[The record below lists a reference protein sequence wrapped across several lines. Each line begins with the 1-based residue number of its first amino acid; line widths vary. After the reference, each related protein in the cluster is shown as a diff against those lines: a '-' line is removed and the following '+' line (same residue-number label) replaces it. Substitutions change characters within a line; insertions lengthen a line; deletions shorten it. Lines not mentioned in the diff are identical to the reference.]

1 MQKNESVRVS
11 KPASGHDSPQPT
23 ITPCESVELG
33 DLEATGSKA
42 NQLALDDAQ
51 PTCNESWL
59 IRITYFVLGWCSLF
73 AWNNILY
80 MLPYIT
86 DQFLDGWDAGNSLLG
101 VYQVGNLSV
110 QLFLLAFGSTYERW
124 FYISLVTGS
133 VLSAALAVV
142 VTYGSVR
149 LRIALLHVLCLFFG
163 GCGGLLNGSGF
174 SFAALMPDNQVG
186 VLSTAQGFGSLF
198 SVVLIGILSFTVF
211 DLEVRKDVANLMYI
225 LCALTIALQLI
236 SMLLIAVTM
245 RLRVVKA
252 AMAQARAVLAS
263 DDASETSSGSPAG
276 VNVPTKNTAPTK
288 TGLAAVYEAWKQ
300 GAAPIVSIFFIFF
313 ITCNL
318 FPRVGPLQWDT
329 ANPPKNHLVWLLG
342 VFPVGDTLGR
352 CFCIFADKMMGL
364 KRIIFFP
371 PKLLPFI
378 CVLRFL
384 LYVPFFLS
392 KHLVG
397 NVVFSAFWFQ
407 MLEMVVLSVTNGWL
421 VTVSFIYSFD
431 AVEDVRY
438 KRHVGP
444 LDTLS
449 IIIGI
454 LSGLY
459 IALLYR

>member
-1 MQKNESVRVS
+1 MQKDECVRVS

-33 DLEATGSKA
+33 DLEIAGSKA
-42 NQLALDDAQ
+42 NQLEVDDAF
-51 PTCNESWL
+51 PTCSESCL
-59 IRITYFVLGWCSLF
+59 IRSTFFLLGWCSLF

-86 DQFLDGWDAGNSLLG
+86 AQFLDGWDAGNSLLG
-101 VYQVGNLSV
+101 VFQVGNLSI
-110 QLFLLAFGSTYERW
+110 QLFLLAFGSVYERW
-124 FYISLVTGS
+124 FYISLLLGS

-163 GCGGLLNGSGF
+163 GCSGLLNGSGF
-174 SFAALMPDNQVG
+174 SFAALMPDNEVG
-186 VLSTAQGFGSLF
+186 VLSTAQGFGSVF

-211 DLEVRKDVANLMYI
+211 DLEVRKDVATLLYI
-225 LCALTIALQLI
+225 LCAFTIVLQLF
-236 SMLLIAVTM
+236 SMLLIGVTM
-245 RLRVVKA
+245 RRRVVKA
-252 AMAQARAVLAS
+252 AMAQARAVLS
-263 DDASETSSGSPAG
+263 TDDASDTSSGSPG
-276 VNVPTKNTAPTK
+276 VTVTTKTATTK

-300 GAAPIVSIFFIFF
+300 GAAPIASIFFIFF
-313 ITCNL
+313 VTCNL

-342 VFPVGDTLGR
+342 VFPIGDTLGR
-352 CFCIFADKMMGL
+352 CFCIFADKAMWF

-371 PKLLPFI
+371 PKMLPWI

-392 KHLVG
+392 KHLLD
-397 NVVFSAFWFQ
+397 NAVFSAFWFQ
-407 MLEMVVLSVTNGWL
+407 MLEMVALSVTSGWL
-421 VTVSFIYSFD
+421 VTVAFIYSFD
-431 AVEDVRY
+431 AVADVRY

-449 IIIGI
+449 VILGI
-454 LSGLY
+454 LLGLY
-459 IALLYR
+459 VALLYR